1 MSDDYY
7 LGSFSSLKHNI
18 LLMLNQIDG
27 NAFDAGTK
35 GVLVMPF
42 LVQIQRRLDEIIKK
56 YDALQ
61 EKGD

>member
-27 NAFDAGTK
+27 NAFDAGTQ

-42 LVQIQRRLDEIIKK
+42 LEQIQRRLNEIIKK
-56 YDALQ
+56 YDVPQ
-61 EKGD
+61 EKAE